1 MYYSGKLTPAH
12 PGVSQDEWWRIN
24 MGRAVIIEVES
35 ADELIE
41 ARTLLQEYAESLDS
55 DPCLQDFAEELAT
68 LPGRYA
74 RPEGRLLLAMVGDN
88 VAGCAALRSLDVETG
103 EMKRVYV
110 RPAFRGLGLGR
121 KLAESI
127 LQQSRAAGYRRIR
140 LDTLPSMVGA
150 RQLYRVLGFREIA
163 PYGDNP
169 VAGAVFLELELDR
182 ALRET

>member
-1 MYYSGKLTPAH
+1 MAASQ
-12 PGVSQDEWWRIN
+12 VS
-24 MGRAVIIEVES
+24 IIEVETV
-35 ADELIE
+35 DELIE
-41 ARTLLQEYAESLDS
+41 ARTLFQEYAVSLGS

-74 RPEGRLLLAMVGDN
+74 RPGGRLLLAMVDDK

-121 KLAESI
+121 LLAGRI
-127 LQQSRAAGYRRIR
+127 LDESRAAGYRRIR

-150 RQLYRVLGFREIA
+150 RRLYQVLGFREIA
-163 PYGDNP
+163 PYGDNR

>member
-1 MYYSGKLTPAH
+1 MAASQ
-12 PGVSQDEWWRIN
+12 VS
-24 MGRAVIIEVES
+24 IIEVES
-35 ADELIE
+35 GDELIE
-41 ARTLLQEYAESLDS
+41 ARTLLQEYAESLGS

-74 RPEGRLLLAMVGDN
+74 RPEGRLLLARMEDK

-121 KLAESI
+121 MLAESI
-127 LQQSRAAGYRRIR
+127 LHESRAAGYRRVR
-140 LDTLPSMVGA
+140 LDTLPSLLGA
-150 RQLYRVLGFREIA
+150 QQLYRELGFHEIA

-169 VAGAVFLELELDR
+169 VAGAVYLELELDR
-182 ALRET
+182 AFRET